1 MSKLDELLREL
12 CPDGVEYKRIGD
24 FAVCF
29 PGATPKTTHPEYWEN
44 GTIPW
49 MSSGEVNQEEVT
61 FTEKKITPKGYD
73 ETSTKMV
80 PVGTVVI
87 ALAGQGKTR
96 GKVAITRIPLC
107 TNQSLCA
114 IVVDETVISKYL
126 FHYLRSQYARI
137 REISSG
143 DGTRGGLNLK
153 MIKAYVVPVPPIEVQ
168 EEIVRILD
176 SYTEKI
182 DELIQNLMTEIT
194 ARKTQYN
201 YYRDKLLKAET
212 NAHKY
217 KLGEIAT
224 VTKLAGFE
232 FTNYVTYSENGN
244 IIALRGLN
252 VKNGR
257 LDLHDVKYVDKSD
270 FSKLE
275 RSKLHI
281 GDMLFTYVGTVGQ
294 VAIVDEEDKYYLAPN
309 VALIRCDKE
318 VLLPQYMK
326 YYFQTTQ
333 FWDKQIRRLL
343 QSSSMQNI
351 PMEKI
356 RKFEIAVPPLDVQ
369 NRIVNVLDNFERIC
383 SDLNIGLPAEIEA
396 RQKQYEYYRDKLLTF
411 AETGNT
417 ILSRA
422 EQSRAEQS
430 RAEQSRALIKLLQ
443 YVFGYVRISLGDIG
457 SICMCKRILK
467 SQTNTVSGVPFYK
480 IGTFG
485 KEADAYIS
493 QETFDEYQS
502 KYNFPKKGDVLISAA
517 GTIGRTVVYDGEPA
531 YFQDSNIVWIDNDE
545 SIVLNSY
552 LRYCYELK
560 PWKAS
565 EGGTIPRLY
574 NDNIAKA
581 VIAVPSIEEQ
591 KRVVSIL
598 DRFDAICN
606 DLTGGLPAEIEARR
620 KQYEYYRDKL
630 LNFGKR
636 GEKWII
642 KRYLM

>member
-422 EQSRAEQS
+422 EQSRA
-430 RAEQSRALIKLLQ
+430 LIKLLQ
-443 YVFGYVRISLGDIG
+443 YVFGYAMLPLSEVANVFRGEYITKKNENAGNIPVILGG
-457 SICMCKRILK
+457 
-467 SQTNTVSGVPFYK
+467 Q
-480 IGTFG
+480 
-485 KEADAYIS
+485 
-493 QETFDEYQS
+493 
-502 KYNFPKKGDVLISAA
+502 
-517 GTIGRTVVYDGEPA
+517 EPA
-531 YFQDSNIVWIDNDE
+531 YYIDRANHIGEIVAVARSGASAGFVSYWNEPIFITDGFGYE
-545 SIVLNSY
+545 AKKEVVAPRYLYYVLKNKEA
-552 LRYCYELK
+552 ELNGMK
-560 PWKAS
+560 RGAGVPHVS
-565 EGGTIPRLY
+565 GERLGEI
-574 NDNIAKA
+574 NLP
-581 VIAVPSIEEQ
+581 VPPIEEQ

-606 DLTGGLPAEIEARR
+606 DLTSGLPAETEARQ
-620 KQYEYYRDKL
+620 KQYEHYRDKL
-630 LNFGKR
+630 LNFK
-636 GEKWII
+636 E
-642 KRYLM
+642 LN